1 MVPAVLGA
9 LFHTQVCAGMH
20 SGTYLFARL
29 AMVSAH
35 IRKKA
40 FRIFTSNYLPSLFHA
55 HHSGAPLDNPSLAV
69 VFSTA
74 VEATCRESVVSIPG
88 WEYRGEQ

>member
-1 MVPAVLGA
+1 VVPAVLGA
-9 LFHTQVCAGMH
+9 LFHTQVYAAMH
-20 SGTYLFARL
+20 SGTDLFARL

-40 FRIFTSNYLPSLFHA
+40 FQIFTPNYLPSLFHA

-74 VEATCRESVVSIPG
+74 VEEAFRESVVFISG

>member
-1 MVPAVLGA
+1 MHPGA
-9 LFHTQVCAGMH
+9 D
-20 SGTYLFARL
+20 LFARL
-29 AMVSAH
+29 AMVLTH

-40 FRIFTSNYLPSLFHA
+40 FQIFTPHYLPFLFHT

-69 VFSTA
+69 ILSIA
-74 VEATCRESVVSIPG
+74 VEAAFLKSDVVING

>member
-1 MVPAVLGA
+1 
-9 LFHTQVCAGMH
+9 MH
-20 SGTYLFARL
+20 PGTDLFARL
-29 AMVSAH
+29 AMVLTH

-40 FRIFTSNYLPSLFHA
+40 FQIFTPNYLPSLFHT

-69 VFSTA
+69 ICSTA
-74 VEATCRESVVSIPG
+74 AEVVFRESGVFTAG

>member
-1 MVPAVLGA
+1 MHPGA
-9 LFHTQVCAGMH
+9 D
-20 SGTYLFARL
+20 LFARL

-40 FRIFTSNYLPSLFHA
+40 FQIFTPNYLPSLFHA
-55 HHSGAPLDNPSLAV
+55 HYSVAPLDNPSLAV

-74 VEATCRESVVSIPG
+74 VGEAFRESVVFIPG

>member
-1 MVPAVLGA
+1 VVPAVLGA
-9 LFHTQVCAGMH
+9 LFYTQVCAVMH
-20 SGTYLFARL
+20 SGTDLFVRL

-35 IRKKA
+35 IGKKA

-69 VFSTA
+69 VFPTA
-74 VEATCRESVVSIPG
+74 VEEAFRESVVFISG
-88 WEYRGEQ
+88 WVYRGEQ

>member
-1 MVPAVLGA
+1 
-9 LFHTQVCAGMH
+9 MH
-20 SGTYLFARL
+20 SGTDLFVRL
-29 AMVSAH
+29 AGLSAH

-74 VEATCRESVVSIPG
+74 VEEAFRESVVFISG